1 MKAVKWIAIVVGGL
15 IVLVIVALLLIPLFV
30 DVEKYKPQIEQ
41 AVAESTGRPFRLGGD
56 LNLSLFPWAGVA
68 LSDVHLGNPSGFEEK
83 DFVSV
88 KSFEVRVKLLP
99 LLSKQVEVKKFVL
112 DSPRVVL
119 IKGKNGKGNW
129 EGLGKPSA
137 PPVEKPKAP
146 EEEEPSQLPIRSLV
160 VGEFLVSNGSVLWID
175 RTTGRKREIQDF
187 RLELEN
193 VSLEKPVHVALS
205 ATLDGRPVSLIGTV
219 GPVGKEP
226 GKGTMP
232 LDLQMAV
239 FEEMNVNVEGT
250 IQDGASEPTFDLG
263 LVVSPF
269 SPRKLMAALEQ
280 PFPVATSDP
289 KVLDAAALN
298 AKIKGN
304 ARSVSITDGAMEL
317 DDSKITFSLNAKEFN
332 RPNLAFDLKVD
343 TIDLDRYLPSSGEE
357 KPGAN
362 EKAQPA
368 ERKKTDYAP
377 LRRVI
382 LDGKIRIGDLKVK
395 GVNVQNLEMN
405 ISGRNGLF
413 RMDPLSLNM
422 YEGSVAGKGTLDVR
436 TDIPKNAASLDVKG
450 IQVNPLLHDML
461 QKDFLEGTFL
471 ADLEIALQGDDAQKM
486 KQTLSGGGELVF
498 TDGAIKGINLTDMA
512 QNVRSAFGAAEAET
526 QKARTDFSELRV
538 PFTASNGV
546 VQTPGTTMVTPFMR
560 LVATGKADL
569 VQKTMDFRVEPKAV
583 ATLKGKGDAKERTGI
598 LVPIVVSGSFASPK
612 FRPDVK
618 GIAKEK
624 LQKQMEG
631 VLKGKEGEK
640 AAPSG
645 DTLKDLMKKLPFG
658 K

>member
-15 IVLVIVALLLIPLFV
+15 IVLVIVALLLIPMFV

-41 AVAESTGRPFRLGGD
+41 TVTESTGRPFRLGGD
-56 LNLSLFPWAGVA
+56 LSLSLFPWAGVA

-99 LLSKQVEVKKFVL
+99 LLSKQVEIKKFVL

-119 IKGKNGKGNW
+119 IKGKDGEGNW
-129 EGLGKPSA
+129 EGLGKPPA
-137 PPVEKPKAP
+137 PPAEKPKAP
-146 EEEEPSQLPIRSLV
+146 EEEKPSQLPIGSLV
-160 VGEFLVSNGSVLWID
+160 VGEFLVSDGSVLWID
-175 RTTGRKREIQDF
+175 RTTGTKKEIQDF
-187 RLELEN
+187 RLELDN
-193 VSLEKPVHVALS
+193 VSLEKPIQVALS
-205 ATLDGRPVSLIGTV
+205 ATLDGRPVSLTGTV

-226 GKGTMP
+226 GKGAMP
-232 LDLQMAV
+232 IDLQMAA
-239 FEEMNVNVEGT
+239 FEEMNVEVEGT
-250 IQDGASEPTFDLG
+250 IQDAASDPTFDLG

-289 KVLDAAALN
+289 KVLDAVALN
-298 AKIKGN
+298 AKRKGN
-304 ARSVSITDGAMEL
+304 ARRVSITDGAMDL
-317 DDSKITFSLNAKEFN
+317 DDSKITFSLNAKEFD

-343 TIDLDRYLPSSGEE
+343 TIDLDRYLPPSGEE
-357 KPGAN
+357 KPARD
-362 EKAQPA
+362 EKAQSA
-368 ERKKTDYAP
+368 ERKKTNYVP
-377 LRRVI
+377 LRRMI
-382 LDGKIRIGDLKVK
+382 LDGKIQIGNLKVK
-395 GVNVQNLEMN
+395 GVKVQNLEMK

-413 RMDPLSLNM
+413 RMDPLALNM
-422 YEGSVAGKGTLDVR
+422 YEGSVAGKGTFDVR
-436 TDIPKNAASLDVKG
+436 TDIPKHAASLDAKG
-450 IQVNPLLHDML
+450 IQVNPLLNTML
-461 QKDFLEGTFL
+461 QKDFLEGKFL
-471 ADLEIALQGDDAQKM
+471 ANLEITLKGDDAQMM
-486 KQTLSGGGELVF
+486 KQTLTGGGELVF

-512 QNVRSAFGAAEAET
+512 QNLKSAFGAERET
-526 QKARTDFSELRV
+526 EKARTDFSELRV

-546 VQTPGTTMVTPFMR
+546 VQTPGTTMVTPLMR

-569 VQKTMDFRVEPKAV
+569 VQETMDFRVEPKAV

-598 LVPIVVSGSFASPK
+598 LVPILVSGSFASPK

-631 VLKGKEGEK
+631 VLKGKEGEGV
-640 AAPSG
+640 APSG
-645 DTLKDLMKKLPFG
+645 DAFKDLIKKLPFG

>member
-15 IVLVIVALLLIPLFV
+15 IVLVIVALLLIPMFV
-30 DVEKYKPQIEQ
+30 DIEKYKPQIEQ
-41 AVAESTGRPFRLGGD
+41 MVTESTGRPFRLGGD
-56 LNLSLFPWAGVA
+56 LSLSLFPWAGVA

-119 IKGKNGKGNW
+119 IKGKDGEGNW
-129 EGLGKPSA
+129 EGLGKPPA

-146 EEEEPSQLPIRSLV
+146 EEEKPSQLPIGSLV
-160 VGEFLVSNGSVLWID
+160 VGQFLVSDGSVLWID
-175 RTTGRKREIQDF
+175 RTTGTKKEIQDF

-193 VSLEKPVHVALS
+193 VSLEKPIQVALS
-205 ATLDGRPVSLIGTV
+205 ATLDGRPVSLTGTV

-226 GKGTMP
+226 GKSAMP
-232 LDLQMAV
+232 IDLQMAA
-239 FEEMNVNVEGT
+239 FEEMNVEVEGT
-250 IQDGASEPTFDLG
+250 IQDAASDPTFDLG
-263 LVVSPF
+263 LAVSPF

-280 PFPVATSDP
+280 PFPVATSDR
-289 KVLDAAALN
+289 KVLDAVALN

-304 ARSVSITDGAMEL
+304 PRSVSITNGAMDL
-317 DDSKITFSLNAKEFN
+317 DDSKITFSLNAKEFD

-343 TIDLDRYLPSSGEE
+343 TIDLDRYLPPSGEE
-357 KPGAN
+357 KPARD
-362 EKAQPA
+362 EKAQSP
-368 ERKKTDYAP
+368 ERKKTNYAP
-377 LRRVI
+377 LRRMI
-382 LDGKIRIGDLKVK
+382 LDGKIQIGDLKVK
-395 GVNVQNLEMN
+395 GAKVQNLEMK

-413 RMDPLSLNM
+413 RLDPLALNM
-422 YEGSVAGKGTLDVR
+422 YEGSVAGKGTFDVR
-436 TDIPKNAASLDVKG
+436 TDIPKNAASLDAKG
-450 IQVNPLLHDML
+450 IQVNPLLNTML
-461 QKDFLEGTFL
+461 QKDFLEGKFL
-471 ADLEIALQGDDAQKM
+471 ADLEITLKGDDAQMM
-486 KQTLSGGGELVF
+486 KQTLTGGGELVF

-512 QNVRSAFGAAEAET
+512 QNLKSAFGAERET
-526 QKARTDFSELRV
+526 EKARTDFSELRV

-546 VQTPGTTMVTPFMR
+546 VQTPGTTMVTPLMR

-569 VQKTMDFRVEPKAV
+569 VQETMDFRVEPKAV

-598 LVPIVVSGSFASPK
+598 LVPILVSGSFASPK

-631 VLKGKEGEK
+631 VLKGKEGEGV
-640 AAPSG
+640 APSG
-645 DTLKDLMKKLPFG
+645 DAFKDLIKKLPFG

>member
-15 IVLVIVALLLIPLFV
+15 IVLVIVALLLIPMFI
-30 DVEKYKPQIEQ
+30 DIEKYKPQIEQ
-41 AVAESTGRPFRLGGD
+41 MVTESTGRPFRLGGD
-56 LNLSLFPWAGVA
+56 LSLSLFPWAGVA

-119 IKGKNGKGNW
+119 IKGKDGEGNW
-129 EGLGKPSA
+129 EGLGKPPA

-146 EEEEPSQLPIRSLV
+146 EEENPPQLPIGSLV

-175 RTTGRKREIQDF
+175 RATGTKKEIQDF

-193 VSLEKPVHVALS
+193 VSLERPVQVALS
-205 ATLDGRPVSLIGTV
+205 ATLDGRPVSLTGTV

-232 LDLQMAV
+232 IDLQMAA
-239 FEEMNVNVEGT
+239 FEEMNMEVEGT
-250 IQDGASEPTFDLG
+250 IQDAATNPAFDLG

-269 SPRKLMAALEQ
+269 SPRKLMAALKQ

-289 KVLDAAALN
+289 KVLDAVVLN

-304 ARSVSITDGAMEL
+304 LRSVSITNGAMEL
-317 DDSKITFSLNAKEFN
+317 DDSKITFSLNAKEFE

-343 TIDLDRYLPSSGEE
+343 TIDLDRYLPPSGEE
-357 KPGAN
+357 KPARD
-362 EKAQPA
+362 EKARSP
-368 ERKKTDYAP
+368 ERKKTNYAP
-377 LRRVI
+377 LRRMV

-395 GVNVQNLEMN
+395 GTKVQNLEMK

-413 RMDPLSLNM
+413 RLDPLALNM
-422 YEGSVAGKGTLDVR
+422 YEGSVAGKGTFDVR
-436 TDIPKNAASLDVKG
+436 TDIPKNAASLDAKG
-450 IQVNPLLHDML
+450 IQVNPLLNTML
-461 QKDFLEGTFL
+461 QKDFLEGKFL
-471 ADLEIALQGDDAQKM
+471 ADLEITLKGDDAQMM
-486 KQTLSGGGELVF
+486 KQSLTGGGELVF
-498 TDGAIKGINLTDMA
+498 TDGAIKGINLTNMA
-512 QNVRSAFGAAEAET
+512 QNLKSAFGAERET
-526 QKARTDFSELRV
+526 EKARTDFSELRV

-546 VQTPGTTMVTPFMR
+546 VQTPGTTMVTPLMR

-569 VQKTMDFRVEPKAV
+569 VRETMDFRVEPKAV
-583 ATLKGKGDAKERTGI
+583 ATLKGKGDVKERTGI
-598 LVPIVVSGSFASPK
+598 LFPIVVSGSFASPK

-631 VLKGKEGEK
+631 VLKGKEGEGV
-640 AAPSG
+640 APSG
-645 DTLKDLMKKLPFG
+645 DALKDLIKKLPFG

>member
-1 MKAVKWIAIVVGGL
+1 MKAVKWMAIVVGGL
-15 IVLVIVALLLIPLFV
+15 IVLVIIALLLIPMFV
-30 DVEKYKPQIEQ
+30 DIEKYRPQIEQ
-41 AVAESTGRPFRLGGD
+41 MVAQSTGRPFRLGGD
-56 LNLSLFPWAGVA
+56 LSVSLFPWAGVA

-112 DSPRVVL
+112 DSPRLVL
-119 IKGKNGKGNW
+119 IKGKDGEGNW
-129 EGLGKPSA
+129 EGLGKPPA
-137 PPVEKPKAP
+137 APVEKPKTT
-146 EEEEPSQLPIRSLV
+146 EEQKPSQIPVRSLV

-175 RTTGRKREIQDF
+175 QTSGTKKEIKDF
-187 RLELEN
+187 RLELDN
-193 VSLEKPVHVALS
+193 VSLEKPIQVALS
-205 ATLDGRPVSLIGTV
+205 ATLDGRPLSLTGTV

-232 LDLQMAV
+232 IDLQMAA
-239 FEEMNVNVEGT
+239 FEEINVEVGGT
-250 IQDGASEPTFDLG
+250 IQDGASDPTFDLA

-269 SPRKLMAALEQ
+269 SPRRLMAALKQ

-289 KVLDAAALN
+289 KVLDAVDLH

-304 ARSVSITDGAMEL
+304 LQSVSITDGAMEL
-317 DDSKITFSLNAKEFN
+317 DDSKITFSLNAKEFD
-332 RPNLAFDLKVD
+332 RPNLAFDLNAD

-357 KPGAN
+357 KPVGDD
-362 EKAQPA
+362 KAQPS
-368 ERKKTDYAP
+368 EHKKTDYAP
-377 LRRVI
+377 LRGMI
-382 LDGKIRIGDLKVK
+382 LDGKIRIGDLKLKLVK
-395 GVNVQNLEMN
+395 VQNLEMK

-413 RMDPLSLNM
+413 RLDPLSLNM

-436 TDIPKNAASLDVKG
+436 TDIPKHAVSLDAKG
-450 IQVNPLLHDML
+450 IKVNPLLHDML
-461 QKDFLEGTFL
+461 QKDFLEGKFM
-471 ADLEIALQGDDAQKM
+471 ADLEIALRGDDAQKM
-486 KQTLSGGGELVF
+486 KQTLTGGGELVF

-512 QNVRSAFGAAEAET
+512 QNVKSAFGAGNAET
-526 QKARTDFSELRV
+526 RKARTDFSELRV

-546 VQTPGTTMVTPFMR
+546 VQTPGTTMVTPLMR

-569 VQKTMDFRVEPKAV
+569 VQETMDFRVEPKVV

-618 GIAKEK
+618 GIAKGK

-631 VLKGKEGEK
+631 LLKGKKGEE

-645 DTLKDLMKKLPFG
+645 DTVKELIKKLPFG

>member
-1 MKAVKWIAIVVGGL
+1 MKALKWIAIVIGGL
-15 IVLVIVALLLIPLFV
+15 IVLVIVALLLIPMFV
-30 DVEKYKPQIEQ
+30 DIEDYKPQIEQ
-41 AVAESTGRPFRLGGD
+41 MVAESTGRPFRLGGD
-56 LNLSLFPWAGVA
+56 LSLSLFPWAGVA

-99 LLSKQVEVKKFVL
+99 LLSKQVEIKKFVL
-112 DSPRVVL
+112 DRPRVLL
-119 IKGKNGKGNW
+119 IKGKDGEGNW
-129 EGLGKPSA
+129 QGLGKPSA
-137 PPVEKPKAP
+137 SPVEQPKGP
-146 EEEEPSQLPIRSLV
+146 VEGKSLRLPIRSLV

-175 RTTGRKREIQDF
+175 RTTGMKKEIQNF

-193 VSLEKPVHVALS
+193 VSLEKPIQVALS
-205 ATLDGRPVSLIGTV
+205 AILDGRPVSLTGTV

-232 LDLQMAV
+232 IDLKLAA
-239 FEEMNVNVEGT
+239 FEEMNVEVEGT
-250 IQDGASEPTFDLG
+250 IQDAASDPTFDLG

-269 SPRKLMAALEQ
+269 SPRKLMAALKQ

-289 KVLDAAALN
+289 KVLDAVVLN

-317 DDSKITFSLNAKEFN
+317 DDSKITFSLNAKEFD
-332 RPNLAFDLKVD
+332 RPNLAFDLNMD
-343 TIDLDRYLPSSGEE
+343 TIDLDRYLPSSGEK
-357 KPGAN
+357 KPAGD
-362 EKAQPA
+362 EKAQPSQ
-368 ERKKTDYAP
+368 RKKTDYAP
-377 LRRVI
+377 LRGVI

-395 GVNVQNLEMN
+395 GVKAQNLEMK

-413 RMDPLSLNM
+413 QMDPLSLNM
-422 YEGSVAGKGTLDVR
+422 YKGSVAGKGTLDVR
-436 TDIPKNAASLDVKG
+436 TDIPKHVASLDAKG
-450 IQVNPLLHDML
+450 IQVNPLLQDML
-461 QKDFLEGTFL
+461 QKDFLEGKFL

-512 QNVRSAFGAAEAET
+512 QNVKSAFGAAEAET

-546 VQTPGTTMVTPFMR
+546 VQTQGTTMVTPLMR
-560 LVATGKADL
+560 LAATGKADL
-569 VQKTMDFRVEPKAV
+569 VQETMDFRVEPKAV
-583 ATLKGKGDAKERTGI
+583 ATLKGKGDAKERIGI
-598 LVPIVVSGSFASPK
+598 MVPVVVSGSFASPK

-624 LQKQMEG
+624 LREKMEG
-631 VLKGKEGEK
+631 VLKGKEGEEV
-640 AAPSG
+640 APSG
-645 DTLKDLMKKLPFG
+645 DTVKDLIKKLPFG

>member
-15 IVLVIVALLLIPLFV
+15 IVLVIVALLLIPMFV

-41 AVAESTGRPFRLGGD
+41 TVTESTGRPFRLGGD
-56 LNLSLFPWAGVA
+56 LSLSLFPWAGVA

-119 IKGKNGKGNW
+119 IKGKDGEGNW
-129 EGLGKPSA
+129 EGLGKPPA
-137 PPVEKPKAP
+137 PPAEKPKAP
-146 EEEEPSQLPIRSLV
+146 EEEKPSQLPIGSLV
-160 VGEFLVSNGSVLWID
+160 VGEFLVSDGSVLWID
-175 RTTGRKREIQDF
+175 RTTGTKKEIQGF

-193 VSLEKPVHVALS
+193 VSLEKPIQVALS
-205 ATLDGRPVSLIGTV
+205 ATLDGRPVSLTGTV

-226 GKGTMP
+226 GKGAIP
-232 LDLQMAV
+232 IDLQMAA
-239 FEEMNVNVEGT
+239 FEEMNVEVEGT
-250 IQDGASEPTFDLG
+250 IQDAASDPTFDLG
-263 LVVSPF
+263 LAVSPF

-289 KVLDAAALN
+289 KVLDAVALN

-304 ARSVSITDGAMEL
+304 ARRVSITDGAMDL
-317 DDSKITFSLNAKEFN
+317 DDSKITFSLNAKEFD

-343 TIDLDRYLPSSGEE
+343 TIDLDRYLPPSGEE
-357 KPGAN
+357 KPARD
-362 EKAQPA
+362 EKAQSA
-368 ERKKTDYAP
+368 ERKKTNYVP
-377 LRRVI
+377 LRRMI
-382 LDGKIRIGDLKVK
+382 LDGKIQIGNLKVK
-395 GVNVQNLEMN
+395 GVKVQNLEMK

-413 RMDPLSLNM
+413 RMDPLALNM
-422 YEGSVAGKGTLDVR
+422 YEGSVAGKGTFDVR
-436 TDIPKNAASLDVKG
+436 TDIPKHAASLDAKG
-450 IQVNPLLHDML
+450 IQVNPLLNTML
-461 QKDFLEGTFL
+461 QKDFLEGKFL
-471 ADLEIALQGDDAQKM
+471 ANLEITLKGDDAQMM
-486 KQTLSGGGELVF
+486 KQTLTGGGEVVF

-512 QNVRSAFGAAEAET
+512 QNLKSAFGAERET
-526 QKARTDFSELRV
+526 EKARTDFSELRV

-546 VQTPGTTMVTPFMR
+546 VQTPGTTMVTPLMR

-569 VQKTMDFRVEPKAV
+569 VQETMDFRVEPKAV

-598 LVPIVVSGSFASPK
+598 LVPILVSGSFASPK

-631 VLKGKEGEK
+631 VLKGKEGEGV
-640 AAPSG
+640 APSG
-645 DTLKDLMKKLPFG
+645 DAFKDLIKKLPFG